1 MNSSNK
7 NKKEA
12 MKKIDKL
19 DYDYKK
25 QKQELDKK
33 EQELDEKKNKN

>member
-12 MKKIDKL
+12 MKKTGKL

-33 EQELDEKKNKN
+33 